1 MFLDDRSRVG
11 LLPNKGPRL
20 LRVSQVTVFSDHAS
34 LQWFLKMKEEK
45 QGRVARWVIE
55 LQNHHHC

>member
-1 MFLDDRSRVG
+1 
-11 LLPNKGPRL
+11 
-20 LRVSQVTVFSDHAS
+20 VSQVTVFSDHAS

-55 LQNHHHC
+55 LQNHHHCWSTRKRPGVVDEMASLQHVL